1 MSIQAISVIQKHTL
15 GIPVAKERLIALA
28 QAEQKKQEKNRRVA
42 LKEIAW
48 TESINTATFT
58 LDVMGITVRG
68 KCVITPDYV
77 EISTENLPP
86 IAWAFDYFIE
96 TTIQAKLAEALK

>member
-1 MSIQAISVIQKHTL
+1 MAIQSINVIQKHTL
-15 GIPVAKERLIALA
+15 GVAVAKARLIALA
-28 QAEQKKQEKNRRVA
+28 QEEQKKQEKNKRVT

-48 TESINTATFT
+48 TEINNTATFT
-58 LDVMGITVRG
+58 IDVMGVTVRG
-68 KCVITPDYV
+68 MVVITPDYV

-96 TTIQAKLAEALK
+96 TTIQAKLSEALK